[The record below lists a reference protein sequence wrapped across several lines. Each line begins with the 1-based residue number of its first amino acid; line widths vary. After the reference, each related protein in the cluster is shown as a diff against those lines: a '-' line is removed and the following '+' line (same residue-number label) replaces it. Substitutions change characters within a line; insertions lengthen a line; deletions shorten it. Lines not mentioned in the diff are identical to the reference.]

1 MMDKQQLRQQIA
13 QALLQLGIDCEQGKE
28 TDLAIHREFVNAGW
42 STGAMKLRYDAL
54 IRLDE
59 AGKKVLM
66 WQKTAETRSGA
77 SLGSGFEASSQSG
90 ATVFRKVKIVQYGPE
105 GKAVEVNLDLGE
117 IVKAVRNAAKQ
128 NGWKFHTVLLQGKA
142 KY

>member
-1 MMDKQQLRQQIA
+1 MDKQQLQLQIA
-13 QALLQLGIDCEQGKE
+13 QALLQLGIDCEQNKE
-28 TDLAIHREFVNAGW
+28 SDLAIHKELVSAGW
-42 STGAMKLRYDAL
+42 STGTMKIRYDAF

-66 WQKTAETRSGA
+66 WQKTAEVRSGV
-77 SLGSGFEASSQSG
+77 SLSGGFEASSQSG

-105 GKAVEVNLDLGE
+105 GKAVEANLDLGE
-117 IVKAVRNAAKQ
+117 IVKAVQDAAKQ

-142 KY
+142 RY